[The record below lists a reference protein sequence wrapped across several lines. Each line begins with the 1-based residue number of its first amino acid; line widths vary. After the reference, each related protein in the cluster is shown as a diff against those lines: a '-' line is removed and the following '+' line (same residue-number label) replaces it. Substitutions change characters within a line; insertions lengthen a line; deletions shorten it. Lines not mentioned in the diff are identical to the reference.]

1 MVKLDEMLGR
11 IPGSMGKA
19 ERAMRGAVGA
29 LGSARPG
36 AAVPF
41 QTEALEQ
48 LRQGAENAMEQM
60 VRGMGGMIGFGAAR
74 PMPQGTGRRLPD
86 RDPFGRFREG
96 DFGSFLEGDIEV
108 PDEMEIRRARKI
120 LDELRR
126 RAGQRDRPKPER
138 DYIERLLRQF

>member
-1 MVKLDEMLGR
+1 MGKLDEMLGR
-11 IPGSMGKA
+11 IPESMGKA
-19 ERAMRGAVGA
+19 ERAMRGAAGA
-29 LGSARPG
+29 LGEARPG

-60 VRGMGGMIGFGAAR
+60 VRGMGGMIGFGPGR
-74 PMPQGTGRRLPD
+74 PMPRGSGQRPPD
-86 RDPFGRFREG
+86 RDPFGRLREG
-96 DFGSFLEGDIEV
+96 EFGSYLEGDIEV
-108 PDEMEIRRARKI
+108 PDEMEIRRAREI

-126 RAGQRDRPKPER
+126 RSGQRNRPKPER